1 MTGHGSTGIDVLCAL
16 KFKYPALASMLR
28 DASSTCHPGW
38 VESLIL
44 GPNFGTEVVDWS
56 VYELSS
62 CGAWSVI
69 IKKRSLGLF
78 KKHHFLLAGKID
90 VKVVHTAMLQ
100 HLPFGPILVP

>member
-44 GPNFGTEVVDWS
+44 GPNFGKEVVD
-56 VYELSS
+56 
-62 CGAWSVI
+62 
-69 IKKRSLGLF
+69 
-78 KKHHFLLAGKID
+78 
-90 VKVVHTAMLQ
+90 
-100 HLPFGPILVP
+100 